1 MHQFKSIITSVN
13 MSPTAL
19 YIRRAELH
27 HTKEYIAK
35 ALEFNMY
42 GIVKDVQF
50 VAKSSGSIAY
60 NGVIVIFNTVFLNA
74 RVISMFNDLTD
85 STDKTSKIFHDF
97 TGKYWIVNEHKQQEL
112 ELDEEEDAVDDI
124 IAEIA
129 PDNMVDTLTQ
139 MLKSSAV
146 QMHYLQKSN
155 QRNERQLMEQSNDE
169 THSFLCNA
177 ELRDQIEEHIQY
189 NKELKEDNA
198 ELKEDNRK
206 LNAELI
212 QCKTTIACLQ
222 IQHNIDLKDAKIE
235 LDDATQIISYMSD
248 LLQTIMKEKEELYTT
263 ITTFQKGCSK
273 PYTEFQQK
281 YPVNT
286 VGCFN

>member
-1 MHQFKSIITSVN
+1 

-27 HTKEYIAK
+27 HTKEYISK

-42 GIVKDVQF
+42 GIVKEVQF
-50 VAKSSGSIAY
+50 IAKSSGTVAY
-60 NGVIVIFNTVFLNA
+60 NGVIVIFDSVFLNA

-85 STDKTSKIFHDF
+85 SVDKTSKIFHDF

-112 ELDEEEDAVDDI
+112 ELDEEEDDEVDNI
-124 IAEIA
+124 ISEMSTASSK
-129 PDNMVDTLTQ
+129 VDALTKIV
-139 MLKSSAV
+139 KSSAV
-146 QMHYLQKSN
+146 QMHYLHKSI
-155 QRNERQLMEQSNDE
+155 QRNERQLMEQSNNE

-177 ELRDQIEEHIQY
+177 ELRDQIEEHIQD
-189 NKELKEDNA
+189 KEALKEDNEA
-198 ELKEDNRK
+198 LKEDKRK
-206 LNAELI
+206 LNEELV
-212 QCKTTIACLQ
+212 QCRTMVACLQ
-222 IQHNIDLKDAKIE
+222 IQHSIDLKDAKIE

-248 LLQTIMKEKEELYTT
+248 LLQTIMKEKEELYA
-263 ITTFQKGCSK
+263 TFQKGCSK

-286 VGCFN
+286 IGCFN

>member
-1 MHQFKSIITSVN
+1 

-27 HTKEYIAK
+27 HTKEYISK

-42 GIVKDVQF
+42 GIVKEVQF
-50 VAKSSGSIAY
+50 IAKSSGTVAY
-60 NGVIVIFNTVFLNA
+60 NGVIVIFDSVFLNA

-85 STDKTSKIFHDF
+85 SVDKTSKIFHDF

-112 ELDEEEDAVDDI
+112 ELDEEEDDEVDNI
-124 IAEIA
+124 ISEMSTASSK
-129 PDNMVDTLTQ
+129 VDALTKIV
-139 MLKSSAV
+139 KSSAV
-146 QMHYLQKSN
+146 QMHYLHKSI
-155 QRNERQLMEQSNDE
+155 QRNERQLMEQSNNE

-177 ELRDQIEEHIQY
+177 ELRDQIEEHIQD
-189 NKELKEDNA
+189 KEALKEDNEA
-198 ELKEDNRK
+198 LKEDKRK
-206 LNAELI
+206 LNEELV
-212 QCKTTIACLQ
+212 QCRTMVACLQ
-222 IQHNIDLKDAKIE
+222 IQHSIDLKDAKIE

-248 LLQTIMKEKEELYTT
+248 LLQTIMKDNLL
-263 ITTFQKGCSK
+263 KGCAK

>member
-1 MHQFKSIITSVN
+1 
-13 MSPTAL
+13 MSPIAL

-27 HTKEYIAK
+27 HTKEYISK

-42 GIVKDVQF
+42 GIVKDIQF

-60 NGVIVIFNTVFLNA
+60 NGVIVIFNSVFLNA
-74 RVISMFNDLTD
+74 RVISMCNDLTD
-85 STDKTSKIFHDF
+85 TVDKTSKIYHDF

-112 ELDEEEDAVDDI
+112 LEHEDDDEIDNI
-124 IAEIA
+124 IETMSH
-129 PDNMVDTLTQ
+129 DTKVDTLTT

-155 QRNERQLMEQSNDE
+155 QRNERQLMDQSNDE

-189 NKELKEDNA
+189 NKELKEDNKA
-198 ELKEDNRK
+198 LKEDNRK
-206 LNAELI
+206 LNEELV
-212 QCKTTIACLQ
+212 QCRTMVACLQ
-222 IQHNIDLKDAKIE
+222 IQHSIDLKDAKLE

-248 LLQTIMKEKEELYTT
+248 LLQTIMKEKEELYA
-263 ITTFQKGCSK
+263 TFQKGCSK

-281 YPVNT
+281 YPINS

>member
-1 MHQFKSIITSVN
+1 
-13 MSPTAL
+13 MSPIAL

-27 HTKEYIAK
+27 HTKEYISK

-42 GIVKDVQF
+42 GIVKDIQF
-50 VAKSSGSIAY
+50 VAKTSGTVAY
-60 NGVIVIFNTVFLNA
+60 NGVIVIFNSVFLNA
-74 RVISMFNDLTD
+74 RVISMCNDLTD
-85 STDKTSKIFHDF
+85 TVDKTSKIYHDF

-112 ELDEEEDAVDDI
+112 LEHEDDDEIDNI
-124 IAEIA
+124 IETMSH
-129 PDNMVDTLTQ
+129 DTKVDTLTT

-155 QRNERQLMEQSNDE
+155 QRNERQIMEQSNNE

-177 ELRDQIEEHIQY
+177 ELRDQIEE
-189 NKELKEDNA
+189 LKEDNA
-198 ELKEDNRK
+198 ELKEDNKALKEDKRK
-206 LNAELI
+206 LNEELV
-212 QCKTTIACLQ
+212 QCRTMVACLQ
-222 IQHNIDLKDAKIE
+222 IQHSIDLKDAKIE

-263 ITTFQKGCSK
+263 FQKGCSK

-281 YPVNT
+281 YPINS

>member
-1 MHQFKSIITSVN
+1 

-27 HTKEYIAK
+27 HTKEYISK

-42 GIVKDVQF
+42 GIVKEVQF
-50 VAKSSGSIAY
+50 IAKSSGTVAY
-60 NGVIVIFNTVFLNA
+60 NGVIVIFDSVFLNA

-85 STDKTSKIFHDF
+85 SVDKTSKIFHDF

-112 ELDEEEDAVDDI
+112 ELDEEEDDEVDNI
-124 IAEIA
+124 ISEMSTASSK
-129 PDNMVDTLTQ
+129 VDALTKIV
-139 MLKSSAV
+139 KSSAV
-146 QMHYLQKSN
+146 QMHYLHKSI
-155 QRNERQLMEQSNDE
+155 QRNERQLMEQSNNE

-177 ELRDQIEEHIQY
+177 ELRDQIEEHIQD
-189 NKELKEDNA
+189 KEALKEDNEA
-198 ELKEDNRK
+198 LKEDKRK
-206 LNAELI
+206 LNEELV
-212 QCKTTIACLQ
+212 QCRTMVACLQ
-222 IQHNIDLKDAKIE
+222 IQHSIDLKDAKIE

-286 VGCFN
+286 IGCFN